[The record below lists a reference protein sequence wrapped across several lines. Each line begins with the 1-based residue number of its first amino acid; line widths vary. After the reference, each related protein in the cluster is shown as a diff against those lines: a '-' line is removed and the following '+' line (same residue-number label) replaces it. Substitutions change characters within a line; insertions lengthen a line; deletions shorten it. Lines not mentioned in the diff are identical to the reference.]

1 MRGSRGARSRTARSR
16 ALLSASAVV
25 LAAGAGVGVLA
36 PTALAEPAS
45 AQPWQAHP
53 SQVHTPS
60 GSCHLGNGVKHVI
73 EITFDNVHF
82 FRDNAE
88 VPSDL
93 EQMPTLLHFLESN
106 GTLMSNMHTPLIAH
120 TAEDSLA
127 IYTGLY
133 PDRHGMPVSNSYKSY
148 HSDGSTEPDGSF
160 AYWTSPVYNTATLAP
175 STTDTAPTMVYS
187 DPAKPWAN
195 GSTTPAPWV
204 PFTRAGCDVGDF
216 STANMVLEN
225 VPVDIP
231 NVFGAN
237 SPEAAQLAADTA
249 GKPYWDAELA
259 DYVGVAVHC
268 AKGNAVCADAKAVKY
283 GQTSPSASATTDRL
297 PSEPGGY
304 HGFQA
309 LFGAKYVAPQI
320 GAGAPNVTSHG
331 YPVTDANGNLT
342 DLDGNVI
349 AESFTK
355 KPGFPGFNPTA
366 TQSLAYIADMQE
378 AGIPVTYGYISD
390 IHDKKFGQTG
400 CTTSS
405 LGALGPGDPCMASS
419 AAQYDQAFAKF
430 LDRLA
435 KDGITAKNTE
445 FVISSEENDHFAGA
459 NAGRALTPS
468 CNGAVCSYAA
478 GQIGELEANLPDLLK
493 TQTGDTTA
501 FDVEPQAAAMY
512 VNGTSSQPQP
522 AAGDPAVRQLER
534 DTAALTANNPY
545 SGAQNEKIVNYQ
557 ADAAEQQIL
566 HMQTADPL
574 RTPTY
579 TIFPK
584 PDYYFC
590 QSASLAACPAGVTVY
605 SKYAYN
611 HGYYSPDVDI
621 TWAGFVGP
629 NVKVSGVDGPDAAHG
644 PAVRDP
650 NATMTVPELSTKGTW
665 ADEPDIRPTLLS
677 MVGLRDDYRPD
688 GRVITEIMRRLPRAL
703 AGTQHLGAAFK
714 QLNSAVGDFG
724 TDTLI
729 ADSAALASGSSTNDR
744 QWVRTEQALRGL
756 GFARTIVATRISQ
769 TLSEAEFYGRA
780 PSRATVAAE
789 TTAVNALLA
798 AAHHLRAHAV
808 S

>member
-1 MRGSRGARSRTARSR
+1 MRGSRGTGRSARSR
-16 ALLSASAVV
+16 ALLSAASVV
-25 LAAGAGVGVLA
+25 LASGAGVGVLA
-36 PTALAEPAS
+36 PTASARPADSPS
-45 AQPWQAHP
+45 A
-53 SQVHTPS
+53 HTSS

-82 FRDNAE
+82 FRDNAQ

-133 PDRHGMPVSNSYKSY
+133 PDRHGMPVSNSYKTF
-148 HSDGSTEPDGSF
+148 HPDGTTEPDGSF
-160 AYWTSPVYNTATLAP
+160 VYWTSPVYNTATLAP
-175 STTDTAPTMVYS
+175 STTDSAPSMVYS
-187 DPAKPWAN
+187 DPANPRAN
-195 GSTTPAPWV
+195 GNTTPAPWV

-249 GKPYWDAELA
+249 GKPYWDAEVA

-283 GQTSPSASATTDRL
+283 GQTTPTSSATPDRL

-304 HGFQA
+304 HGYQA
-309 LFGAKYVAPQI
+309 LFGAKYVAPQL
-320 GAGAPNVTSHG
+320 GAGTPDVTSHG

-342 DLDGNVI
+342 DLDGNPI
-349 AESFTK
+349 IESFTK

-366 TQSLAYIADMQE
+366 TQSLAYLADMQE

-400 CTTSS
+400 CTSSS
-405 LGALGPGDPCMASS
+405 LGALGPGDPCIASS

-435 KDGITAKNTE
+435 KDGITPKNSV
-445 FVISSEENDHFAGA
+445 FIVSAEENDHFAGA
-459 NAGRALTPS
+459 NAGRAIAPS
-468 CNGAVCSYAA
+468 CNGSVCSYAA
-478 GQIGELEANLPDLLK
+478 GQIGELEANLPDLLT
-493 TQTGDTTA
+493 TQRGNTTS
-501 FDVEPQAAAMY
+501 FDVEPQGAAMY
-512 VNGTSSQPQP
+512 VNGTPSQPQP
-522 AAGDPAVRQLER
+522 RPDDPAVRQLER

-545 SGAQNEKIVNYQ
+545 SGTTNEKIVNYQ

-590 QSASLAACPAGVTVY
+590 QSASLSACPAGVTMY
-605 SKYAYN
+605 SKYAYD
-611 HGYYSPDVDI
+611 HGYYSPDIDI

-629 NVKVSGVDGPDAAHG
+629 NVKAGGVDGPDAAHG

-650 NATMTVPELSTKGTW
+650 NATMTVPELSTQGTW
-665 ADEPDIRPTLLS
+665 ADEPDVRPTLLS
-677 MVGLRDDYRPD
+677 MVGLRDDYRSD
-688 GRVITEIMRRLPRAL
+688 GRVITEIMRHVPHAL
-703 AGTQHLGAAFK
+703 AGTQALGAAFK

-724 TDTLI
+724 TDTLL
-729 ADSAALASGSSTNDR
+729 ADSAALASGSSSNDQ
-744 QWVRTEQALRGL
+744 QWTRTEQALRGL
-756 GFARTIVATRISQ
+756 GFARTIVATRISE
-769 TLSEAEFYGRA
+769 TLNAAAFDGRA
-780 PSRATVAAE
+780 PSWRTVASE
-789 TTAVNALLA
+789 TAAARALLA
-798 AAHHLRAHAV
+798 AARELKERATT
-808 S
+808 